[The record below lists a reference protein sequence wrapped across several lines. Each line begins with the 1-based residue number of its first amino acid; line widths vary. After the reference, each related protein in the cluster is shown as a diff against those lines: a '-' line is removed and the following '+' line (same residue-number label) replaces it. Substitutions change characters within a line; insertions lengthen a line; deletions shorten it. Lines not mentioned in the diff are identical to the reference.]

1 MTPKQKMIDL
11 EEKANAMGGYDIIC
25 GRDSAAYNN
34 IGNRRFRVTISLHVQ
49 RYLDAPSRREKKKV
63 IQTVFDILT
72 KEARAQF
79 LKRSAKN
86 SRSFVVLSEREV
98 RNKIQHAL
106 RDMAALKAS
115 DANSVNSKSGRNRT
129 TKRVESPT
137 SMASL
142 VIEKPNPVI
151 SLDDRI
157 PVADLSMPDEK
168 AMHPMSID
176 HAAQSCAIM
185 TNVDFPKDEEIT
197 HFSLGPQT
205 VTDVFPSGTNDTIE
219 IPDIDSILASLS
231 GGGDDND
238 DDIGSSISSMHT
250 VQDT

>member
-1 MTPKQKMIDL
+1 MIDL

-106 RDMAALKAS
+106 RDMA
-115 DANSVNSKSGRNRT
+115 G
-129 TKRVESPT
+129 
-137 SMASL
+137 
-142 VIEKPNPVI
+142 
-151 SLDDRI
+151 
-157 PVADLSMPDEK
+157 
-168 AMHPMSID
+168 
-176 HAAQSCAIM
+176 
-185 TNVDFPKDEEIT
+185 
-197 HFSLGPQT
+197 
-205 VTDVFPSGTNDTIE
+205 
-219 IPDIDSILASLS
+219 
-231 GGGDDND
+231 
-238 DDIGSSISSMHT
+238 
-250 VQDT
+250 

>member
-1 MTPKQKMIDL
+1 
-11 EEKANAMGGYDIIC
+11 
-25 GRDSAAYNN
+25 
-34 IGNRRFRVTISLHVQ
+34 
-49 RYLDAPSRREKKKV
+49 
-63 IQTVFDILT
+63 
-72 KEARAQF
+72 
-79 LKRSAKN
+79 
-86 SRSFVVLSEREV
+86 
-98 RNKIQHAL
+98 
-106 RDMAALKAS
+106 MAALKSS
-115 DANSVNSKSGRNRT
+115 DANSVNSKSGSNRT
-129 TKRVESPT
+129 TKRVASTT

-157 PVADLSMPDEK
+157 QVADLSTPDEK
-168 AMHPMSID
+168 AMQPMSID

-205 VTDVFPSGTNDTIE
+205 VADVFPSGTNDTIE

-250 VQDT
+250 MQDI